1 MNADRTFLEKIKT
14 SAVAK
19 AMALFLSAL
28 LPLSTLP
35 EVALALPH
43 GGVVTKGTATL
54 SYATNRLLV
63 NQGTSSASFSWIS
76 FNVGSNQTVQYKTPG
91 ASSVSMN
98 FIGGPTPAQ
107 IAGKVISNGQLV
119 FMDPD
124 GIVFGSGSS
133 VSAAG
138 IRAYGASTSSGTI
151 TPTGAISNAG
161 TLTAGTNGPIV
172 LVGTQVSNTGT
183 ILAPSGEVVLAAG
196 KTVTVSE
203 SPSSSLSVATT
214 GGGAV
219 SDSGVIEA
227 ENVDGTPGAITLQS
241 GMNSGTT
248 TLAGAAVLDAGA
260 PTGGNG
266 GSITVNGYKVVL
278 DETAP
283 LDVSA
288 PDGTPGTVTI
298 DPTVTD
304 VGSASALEAINK
316 SQSGYLNNSNVC
328 IALTANIN
336 LGGSYAWTPLG
347 NGSASSDYFTG
358 IFNGNGHTVSG
369 YTIGTSASPYTA
381 NDAGFIGYSTGTVEN
396 LGVSGMVYG
405 GSHCFIGG
413 VVGKNAGTVSN
424 SYNAGNVSG
433 HCDVGGVAGEN
444 YGSSAKVEYS
454 YNTGSVSGTFVIVG
468 GIAGGNFGGT
478 VTDSYNTGTVSGH
491 CDVGGV
497 VGRNAG
503 TGTVVKYSYNTGSV
517 KGTGTSSS
525 CVGGVVG
532 DNNGTVSNS
541 YNTGSVSGS
550 SCIGGVAGDNG
561 HGGTVSN
568 SYNIGSV
575 SGSSCVGGVA
585 GDNNGTVSN
594 SYNAGNMRGSNKVGG
609 VVGDNCGTVEYSY
622 NIGSVSGAGYS
633 VGGVV
638 GDNCGTVEYSY
649 NTGSI
654 SGGSE
659 VGGVAGENNGNG
671 TVVKYSYNTGSVK
684 GTGGT
689 SSYIGGVVGD
699 NYSTASDNY
708 FLSSSAQYALG
719 NSTASLGTNGTNVAL
734 SSFSTTSPTTTFS
747 NWSTLFNAWSSGAF
761 QFSAT
766 SAPWFMG
773 TVYPNGNTTGIAAP
787 ILVGDLPV
795 DTVMGSG
802 TSVYNGS
809 TDVTPSQTLTMG
821 GSALTSGITANT
833 SSANVGSST
842 VTPTVSLSSPTTQ
855 TSVGR
860 VTVSSGTWTIT
871 PLSVTATAKSSSM
884 IYGGSVPFLTGT
896 LSSPAP
902 NLSATWSTAATSSSN
917 VGKYAIIPT
926 FSYSNGANASDF
938 TITNAAGNATALMI
952 TAPPSFGTT
961 SSSSGAVFFDNG
973 KEAVPPPVDE
983 LVGSGISP
991 VSGSGG
997 SENPDILS
1005 DTGNILDA
1013 EDAP

>member
-525 CVGGVVG
+525 CVGGV
-532 DNNGTVSNS
+532 
-541 YNTGSVSGS
+541 
-550 SCIGGVAGDNG
+550 
-561 HGGTVSN
+561 
-568 SYNIGSV
+568 
-575 SGSSCVGGVA
+575 A

-594 SYNAGNMRGSNKVGG
+594 SYNAGNMSGSNKVGG
-609 VVGDNCGTVEYSY
+609 GVGDNCGTVE
-622 NIGSVSGAGYS
+622 
-633 VGGVV
+633 
-638 GDNCGTVEYSY
+638 
-649 NTGSI
+649 
-654 SGGSE
+654 
-659 VGGVAGENNGNG
+659 
-671 TVVKYSYNTGSVK
+671 YSYNTGSVK